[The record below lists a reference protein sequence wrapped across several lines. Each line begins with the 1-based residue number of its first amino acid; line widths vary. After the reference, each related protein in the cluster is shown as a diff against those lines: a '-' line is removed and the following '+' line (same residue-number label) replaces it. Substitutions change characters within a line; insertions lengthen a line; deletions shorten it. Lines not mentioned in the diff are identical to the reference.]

1 LSDLV
6 AYGELSYSG
15 HLPASGPALAEVK
28 VLIAELQAKGHLPRK
43 PKRRTAVTTS
53 FRSAVTP

>member
-1 LSDLV
+1 
-6 AYGELSYSG
+6 
-15 HLPASGPALAEVK
+15 